1 MSLGWSTQQ
10 IWLRMRRNKQYQPIW
25 FLFDCNQSSTLWVI
39 YFRQCQI
46 YGGSVWCREDC
57 GEIHPTTFLCF
68 TCMPDFSGRSN
79 WTIRQIAG
87 LLLLADRSQKLQPNM
102 LLIQGA
108 DFFLIDLNLGLRN
121 KTSQWRR
128 ERVMMWDMRDIGL
141 CLPERTVVI

>member
-10 IWLRMRRNKQYQPIW
+10 IWLRMRRNQQYQPIW

-102 LLIQGA
+102 LLIQA
-108 DFFLIDLNLGLRN
+108 SAEFFWSILISVWEIRHHSEDV
-121 KTSQWRR
+121 R
-128 ERVMMWDMRDIGL
+128 EWWCEIWEILAFVYQSSL
-141 CLPERTVVI
+141 